1 MMRSPGMRKILSKQH
16 YFVKNVKNNK
26 NSSNHNIIINR
37 NRQCL
42 IRRNNSSSTTT
53 TTTTTTTV
61 IDATTATTTRATA
74 TKGPIPL
81 IPGNSKALSKQVK
94 IYSQLSKARLSS
106 LVVMTTSAGFLMA
119 GTPIGWSGLA
129 AVSIGTTLAACSA
142 NTFNQVYEIKTD
154 SLMNRTRGR
163 PLPRNKIS
171 RMHAAGWGVS
181 TGVASAGLLALG
193 ANPMT
198 AALGVGNILLYA
210 GVYTPMKLHSEWNT
224 WVGAIVGAIPPVMGY
239 AAATGSLLTPE
250 AGLLAST
257 LFLWQFPHFFS
268 LAWIHRKDYAAGGY
282 KMVPVADP
290 TGVRTAKLVERYT
303 AYMIPL
309 PLIASAMEITSYMF
323 AVESIFINGYVY
335 YLARKFSQESNNKN
349 AKAVFKS
356 SLWYLPLMLTLM
368 VYHSKHWSTSTDV
381 DAQSIHNAKKTLTN
395 ACPHEILFNSECS
408 SDEQSNNKTSSK
420 TLCPKTVTSVDKFK
434 SVEEVKK

>member
-1 MMRSPGMRKILSKQH
+1 MRSPGMRKILSKQH

-42 IRRNNSSSTTT
+42 IRRNNSSSSTT

-171 RMHAAGWGVS
+171 ECMQLVMYPL
-181 TGVASAGLLALG
+181 VLQ
-193 ANPMT
+193 
-198 AALGVGNILLYA
+198 VQ
-210 GVYTPMKLHSEWNT
+210 VY
-224 WVGAIVGAIPPVMGY
+224 
-239 AAATGSLLTPE
+239 
-250 AGLLAST
+250 
-257 LFLWQFPHFFS
+257 
-268 LAWIHRKDYAAGGY
+268 
-282 KMVPVADP
+282 
-290 TGVRTAKLVERYT
+290 
-303 AYMIPL
+303 
-309 PLIASAMEITSYMF
+309 
-323 AVESIFINGYVY
+323 
-335 YLARKFSQESNNKN
+335 
-349 AKAVFKS
+349 
-356 SLWYLPLMLTLM
+356 
-368 VYHSKHWSTSTDV
+368 
-381 DAQSIHNAKKTLTN
+381 
-395 ACPHEILFNSECS
+395 
-408 SDEQSNNKTSSK
+408 
-420 TLCPKTVTSVDKFK
+420 
-434 SVEEVKK
+434 